1 MAPAEEKMVGSPV
14 QLNFCIQYHNF
25 IKIVHET
32 TLSNG
37 KTEDCASIINANHI
51 LCINFNETTK
61 TVMIWMD
68 DNQETCYYVKG
79 FDSLLQFCIP
89 LHIPFTE

>member
-1 MAPAEEKMVGSPV
+1 MTD
-14 QLNFCIQYHNF
+14 F
-25 IKIVHET
+25 IKIVHEV